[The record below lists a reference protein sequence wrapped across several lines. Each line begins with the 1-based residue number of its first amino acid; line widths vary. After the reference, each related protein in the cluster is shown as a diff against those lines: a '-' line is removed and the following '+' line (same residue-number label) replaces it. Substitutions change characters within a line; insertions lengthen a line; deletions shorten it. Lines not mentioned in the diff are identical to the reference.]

1 MSKRTLF
8 CTKVR
13 SNQSSV
19 SKFAENGMVWPVF
32 HSAERRSCV
41 VDAAP
46 RAQCIIRNRRGMFC
60 ASILT
65 GAL

>member
-1 MSKRTLF
+1 MSMRTDF
-8 CTKVR
+8 CTKAG
-13 SNQSSV
+13 SNQSLV
-19 SKFAENGMVWPVF
+19 SKFAENGMVWPAF
-32 HSAERRSCV
+32 HSALRHSWV

-46 RAQCIIRNRRGMFC
+46 RAQCIIRNRRDMFC